1 MTVKKR
7 VPGSDPSRVLQLKLV
22 KTIGDRLREARE
34 ICNMPQ
40 IEAAK
45 RLGYSNPSKLSK
57 VEKATDTNSV
67 PLWLILR
74 AAQIYEVSIDF
85 LFGITDD
92 WELSVQK
99 CIERDIDNYIIASWE
114 EKRLEDI
121 QNIKKVKDEQK
132 KLYEYIHLMF
142 LEQDE
147 LQTAL
152 QRFREL
158 NREFDDMRGGSR
170 LVSAVER
177 MQAAT
182 VLAKNKLS
190 AFRDKCSASRITRL
204 ITANHTKQRPASK
217 MDEPGPL
224 LERMIHGS
232 ET

>member
-74 AAQIYEVSIDF
+74 AAQIYEVSTDF

-99 CIERDIDNYIIASWE
+99 CIERDIDNYIIAAWE
-114 EKRLEDI
+114 EERLKDI

-170 LVSAVER
+170 LVSTVER

>member
-99 CIERDIDNYIIASWE
+99 CIERDIDNYIIAAWE
-114 EKRLEDI
+114 EERLKDI
-121 QNIKKVKDEQK
+121 ENIKKVKDEQK

-158 NREFDDMRGGSR
+158 NRDFDDMRGGSR